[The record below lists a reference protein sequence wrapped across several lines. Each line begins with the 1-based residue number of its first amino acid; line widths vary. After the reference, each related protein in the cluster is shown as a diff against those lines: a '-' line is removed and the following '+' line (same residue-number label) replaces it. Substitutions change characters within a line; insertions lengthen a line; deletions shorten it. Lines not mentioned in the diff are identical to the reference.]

1 MMSKRILFFGNE
13 RLATGV
19 TTKLPIIRSLLDA
32 HFDIAAIIVTPQTS
46 SISRKPRILEIANF
60 ANDNHIPLL
69 ALDRLKDNID
79 RLKEYRAEA
88 AVLAAFGKI
97 VPREVIDIFPA
108 GIINVH
114 PSLLPKHR
122 GPIPLEAPILMG
134 ETETGVSLM
143 RLSPKMDAGPI
154 FDQKKVEL
162 EANQTKQELADSLGR
177 LGGERLAK
185 LLPAIIEGR
194 IEPVDQ
200 LESEATYDNKIG
212 PNDGILDFNKP
223 AIELERQIRAY
234 AGWPKSKTT
243 INNQTIVI
251 TQARVLVSKA
261 SSSPGTIW
269 REGNR
274 FGFETVMGILEVER
288 IVPAG
293 SKEMAAADYLRGHSL

>member
-1 MMSKRILFFGNE
+1 MSKRILFFGNE

-32 HFDIAAIIVTPQTS
+32 SFDIAAVIITSQTS
-46 SISRKPRILEIANF
+46 SISRKPRMLEIANF
-60 ANDNHIPLL
+60 ATDNRIQLL
-69 ALDRLKDNID
+69 SIDRLKDNID
-79 RLKEYRAEA
+79 RLKEYDADA

-97 VPREVIDIFPA
+97 VPREVIDIFPS
-108 GIINVH
+108 GIINIH

-122 GPIPLEAPILMG
+122 GPTPIESPILMG

-143 RLSPKMDAGPI
+143 KLSPVMDAGPI

-162 EANQTKQELADSLGR
+162 KTNQTKQELADSLGK
-177 LGGERLAK
+177 LGGERLAT
-185 LLPAIIEGR
+185 LLPDILEGR
-194 IEPVDQ
+194 IELVEQ

-234 AGWPKSKTT
+234 AGWPRSKTI
-243 INNQTIVI
+243 INNQPVI
-251 TQARVLVSKA
+251 ITKAQVLAYQATN
-261 SSSPGTIW
+261 SPGTIW
-269 REGNR
+269 HEGNR

-288 IVPAG
+288 VIPAS
-293 SKEMAAADYLRGHSL
+293 SKEMTAADYLRGHSL